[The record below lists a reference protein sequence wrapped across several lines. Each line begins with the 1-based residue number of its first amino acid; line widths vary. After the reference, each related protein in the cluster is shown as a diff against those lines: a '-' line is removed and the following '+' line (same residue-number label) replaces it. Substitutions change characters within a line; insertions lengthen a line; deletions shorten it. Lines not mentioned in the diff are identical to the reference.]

1 MITQQRNI
9 GERYSYPQKTNP
21 WLYIWQIQLQQKMN
35 PKIQMLKLSKS
46 KKKIKETEY
55 SEPKNYWNKTNYIC
69 LSDYTTKKYR
79 ERWVTFKRIICGYS
93 C

>member
-1 MITQQRNI
+1 
-9 GERYSYPQKTNP
+9 
-21 WLYIWQIQLQQKMN
+21 
-35 PKIQMLKLSKS
+35 MLKLSKS

-93 C
+93 CWNLLDNFRSCKKKKWEIKESNVKISKSPKIIIIN